1 MYKRQVPTRFG
12 SIHDVIVRFLKV
24 RYEVGVLSEEA
35 DSDSAKNAKKCFDE
49 ISRVTHYDNVNC
61 YATLMAVKDC
71 FSPLRHAQ
79 TQLEASNT
87 PTIMLVL
94 PMLESIKTSLDLIV
108 RGVGQGE
115 CLLIPHQQSQLLA
128 KITLDE
134 INRINYHDMWAASC
148 VLHPG
153 LNLFS
158 FMSHGDHV
166 TVRQKG
172 INLIRKMM
180 KNNTSSVEQGNTS
193 SSEIP
198 VTTNLLGS
206 QSFDLKSSMSFMHSR
221 SNEHDEL
228 TTFLAAPITDAERRI
243 LENESGIVDFWIAKR
258 RIPLLTHVALR
269 IYPTPPSSSSSE
281 RDFSLLKLLL
291 GLNKTSQS
299 DENLSNKSYLRS
311 TYNSEM

>member
-1 MYKRQVPTRFG
+1 
-12 SIHDVIVRFLKV
+12 
-24 RYEVGVLSEEA
+24 
-35 DSDSAKNAKKCFDE
+35 
-49 ISRVTHYDNVNC
+49 
-61 YATLMAVKDC
+61 
-71 FSPLRHAQ
+71 
-79 TQLEASNT
+79 
-87 PTIMLVL
+87 
-94 PMLESIKTSLDLIV
+94 MLESIKTSLDLIV